1 MTTNAYPKTLVVI
14 RDCHASHNI
23 VLTARTAD
31 DEQLYRK
38 MAEKKGWKVAERK
51 AKAKAEAEAEPTC
64 DNCATMEFRNSRDGA
79 AHRYCSLYG
88 QWIPDNE
95 QSPVCDHHSA
105 LNGAFLLHLTPLAK
119 EGGEL

>member
-51 AKAKAEAEAEPTC
+51 PKAKELGPVC
-64 DNCATMEFRNSRDGA
+64 DNCESMVLRNTRDGA
-79 AHRYCSLYG
+79 AHRFCGLYG
-88 QWIPDNE
+88 QWIPDEE
-95 QSPVCDHHSA
+95 QSPTCDHHSA
-105 LNGAFLLHLTPLAK
+105 LNGAFLLTLTPTAE
-119 EGGEL
+119 EGGAR

>member
-1 MTTNAYPKTLVVI
+1 MSGNTYPKTLVVI
-14 RDCHASHNI
+14 RDCHAKNNLVVTAHN
-23 VLTARTAD
+23 D
-31 DEQLYRK
+31 EDEQLYRK
-38 MAEKKGWKVAERK
+38 MAEKKGWKITERK
-51 AKAKAEAEAEPTC
+51 AKAKTEPTC

-119 EGGEL
+119 EGGAL